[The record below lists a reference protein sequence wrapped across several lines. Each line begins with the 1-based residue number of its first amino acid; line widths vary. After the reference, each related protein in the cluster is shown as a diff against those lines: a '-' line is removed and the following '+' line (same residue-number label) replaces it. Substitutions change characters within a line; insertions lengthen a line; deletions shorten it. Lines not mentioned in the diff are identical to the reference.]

1 MHDSP
6 VSRPCL
12 DELEAI
18 ALVERKATP
27 EEREAAT
34 GHMDECVECQQ
45 LVAAL
50 ARATP
55 ERRTASPWVAIA
67 VVVTTLALVGLAL
80 MKL

>member
-1 MHDSP
+1 M
-6 VSRPCL
+6 SRSCL

-18 ALVERKATP
+18 ALVERKLGD
-27 EEREAAT
+27 EEREAVT
-34 GHMDECVECQQ
+34 SHMDECVECQQ

-55 ERRTASPWVAIA
+55 ERRQASPWVAIA
-67 VVVTTLALVGLAL
+67 VVVATLALVGLAL